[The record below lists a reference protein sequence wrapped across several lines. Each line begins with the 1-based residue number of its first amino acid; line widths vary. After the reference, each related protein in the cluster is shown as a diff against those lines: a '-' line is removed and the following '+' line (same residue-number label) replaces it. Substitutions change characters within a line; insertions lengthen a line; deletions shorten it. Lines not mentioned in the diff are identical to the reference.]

1 MHKNMDEP
9 ILAFSLQEG
18 EVDCWPLTCPNLSC
32 EYTAILEGECCPR
45 CVSDPCL
52 ADNMAYD
59 IRRTCLDSY
68 GISRLS
74 GSVWTMA
81 GSPCTTCKC
90 KVIGCP
96 ENSQALNHCQ
106 RAPAGGP
113 FLMFQNSHI
122 LRGLVK
128 TLAGIYFSQEV
139 NMSEWIIA
147 VPHRKANSK

>member
-1 MHKNMDEP
+1 M
-9 ILAFSLQEG
+9 AFSPQEG
-18 EVDCWPLTCPNLSC
+18 EVDCWPLTCPNLNC
-32 EYTAILEGECCPR
+32 EYSATLEGECCPR

-52 ADNMAYD
+52 ADNITYD

-96 ENSQALNHCQ
+96 EENHAENTRRRLTPEVSECTGS
-106 RAPAGGP
+106 RGHSGNTGSIH
-113 FLMFQNSHI
+113 FSH
-122 LRGLVK
+122 K
-128 TLAGIYFSQEV
+128 V

-147 VPHRKANSK
+147 ALCTKANYKCPLSCF